1 MLYFDLEMVFDIR
14 LVVAL
19 DDIADVFNY
28 KAVMKRIIEHVSVSE
43 YQLVEKLAES
53 ITSLVLDE
61 FDVTWIKLTLNK
73 KGALT
78 GATDVGVIIER
89 GELSD

>member
-1 MLYFDLEMVFDIR
+1 MAFDIR
-14 LVVAL
+14 PAAAS
-19 DDIADVFNY
+19 DDIADALNY
-28 KAVMKRIIEHVSVSE
+28 KAVTKRIIEHVSASE

-89 GELSD
+89 GDRG